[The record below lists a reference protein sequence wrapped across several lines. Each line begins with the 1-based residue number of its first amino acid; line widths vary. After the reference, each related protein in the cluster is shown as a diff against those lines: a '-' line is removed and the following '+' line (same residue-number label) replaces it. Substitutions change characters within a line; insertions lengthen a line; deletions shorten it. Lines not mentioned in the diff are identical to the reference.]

1 MSSLRTN
8 SRRASAEQHDP
19 YEDDEGVR
27 SLLSRTRSQEVN
39 VAESIAVQDL
49 VAVESH
55 LTLHDEEPDS
65 TNKWPKGIK
74 YLILLCAFLTS
85 LSFGTTQ
92 VPLLYA
98 FRLMTCDAY
107 YDSHPEET
115 TSATQQISS
124 ANVST
129 SLLSYALAAGEHIV
143 TAKVEGGP
151 DRCSI
156 HAIESST
163 ALSVSLLGAST
174 TVFGLANLFLTGG
187 LIKRIGIKPTLLINV
202 FFPAVRLLIQ
212 NVGVEVWGTTGIII
226 VQSSQIITIL
236 GGPSGYILTLNTFI
250 TEVTEYE
257 GRTAWLGR
265 LMGSMMVGG
274 ALGFLVGG
282 VVAEAF
288 DIKAPFRLAL
298 ALFIIAS
305 IYAAIFLPRVA
316 AAEAKTKDLNSTTG
330 KKNKQGAL
338 AQFFGPLFVFAPRK
352 YVRRDGII
360 QTEYGAFLLAWGV
373 FLGILATGVIIPL

>member
-19 YEDDEGVR
+19 YEDDEGVQ

-39 VAESIAVQDL
+39 VAESVAIQDVL
-49 VAVESH
+49 TIESE
-55 LTLHDEEPDS
+55 LTLHDDEPIS
-65 TNKWPKGIK
+65 TSIGPRGTK
-74 YLILLCAFLTS
+74 YLVLLCGFLTS

-107 YDSHPEET
+107 YDEHPGEA
-115 TSATQQISS
+115 TSAVQQSWSGTASSSLISY
-124 ANVST
+124 V
-129 SLLSYALAAGEHIV
+129 LAAGEHFISPK
-143 TAKVEGGP
+143 AEDGL

-202 FFPAVRLLIQ
+202 FFPAMRLLIQ
-212 NVGVEVWGTTGIII
+212 NVGIEVWGKAGIII
-226 VQSSQIITIL
+226 VQCSQIITIL

-250 TEVTEYE
+250 TEATEYE

-265 LMGSMMVGG
+265 LQGI
-274 ALGFLVGG
+274 
-282 VVAEAF
+282 
-288 DIKAPFRLAL
+288 DHW
-298 ALFIIAS
+298 FIHCCPILTAS
-305 IYAAIFLPRVA
+305 QDV
-316 AAEAKTKDLNSTTG
+316 
-330 KKNKQGAL
+330 
-338 AQFFGPLFVFAPRK
+338 
-352 YVRRDGII
+352 
-360 QTEYGAFLLAWGV
+360 
-373 FLGILATGVIIPL
+373 